1 MKTFEGA
8 LALPASPPPTPVVE
22 GNEIFKKFLF
32 LYTLYIYIEGVP
44 F

>member
-8 LALPASPPPTPVVE
+8 IAPPASPPPTPLVE

-32 LYTLYIYIEGVP
+32 IYTVHMYIERAP